1 MLTLSTFYVISM
13 SPKTITRVLDR
24 YNMLLKENEEQ
35 SWVISCIFLQVN
47 DASVFFSS
55 TFLKIMVK

>member
-13 SPKTITRVLDR
+13 SPKTITRVLDG

-47 DASVFFSS
+47 DVSFIFFYFS
-55 TFLKIMVK
+55 